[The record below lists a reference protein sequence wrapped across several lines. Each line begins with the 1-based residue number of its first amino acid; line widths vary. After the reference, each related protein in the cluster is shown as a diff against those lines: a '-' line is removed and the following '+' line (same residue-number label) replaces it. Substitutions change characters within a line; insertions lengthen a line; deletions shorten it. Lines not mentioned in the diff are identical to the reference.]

1 MVLSLLPSI
10 LGQIRNS
17 YGHADEIKDDLLHD
31 LKTTKNDLS
40 KIINAGHN
48 ELLTL
53 RKEVGEGRKLLD
65 TITDSNH
72 TNDLIELSMIAAL
85 GFVIGLRIAY
95 YFLFERKKL
104 ASDEV
109 RRSNERKSLRRF
121 KRRFSHAM
129 HGVFKTKEPR
139 QSTSGERGNR
149 QRDDVEDESSEE
161 DDTVE

>member
-1 MVLSLLPSI
+1 M
-10 LGQIRNS
+10 
-17 YGHADEIKDDLLHD
+17 
-31 LKTTKNDLS
+31 
-40 KIINAGHN
+40 
-48 ELLTL
+48 
-53 RKEVGEGRKLLD
+53 GEGRKLLD
-65 TITDSNH
+65 SITDSNH

-85 GFVIGLRIAY
+85 GFIIGSRTAY

-129 HGVFKTKEPR
+129 HGVFKIKEPR
-139 QSTSGERGNR
+139 QSNNGERGNR
-149 QRDDVEDESSEE
+149 QKEDAEDESSEE